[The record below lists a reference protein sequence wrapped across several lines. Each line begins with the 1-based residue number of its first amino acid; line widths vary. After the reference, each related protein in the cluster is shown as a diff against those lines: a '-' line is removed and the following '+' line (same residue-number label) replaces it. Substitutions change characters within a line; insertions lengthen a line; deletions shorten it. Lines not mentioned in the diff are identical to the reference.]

1 MRAVTLALV
10 AAVLAFAPSAAA
22 AQDMPD
28 PSLIHGRAIPA
39 PELPDGTVTVR
50 VVREAIGNNVAGQP
64 VDLIVGNA
72 TRTAKTDELGRA
84 EFPNLPSGEARA
96 RSTVDGEAL
105 ESQPFPVPATG
116 GLRIILVAGIAR
128 AEARK
133 KLEAEA
139 AAAAPA
145 VPGTVVLGENSRV
158 IMEFNNDQLTA
169 FYILEF
175 VNNARNRVDVGQPL
189 VIDLP
194 AIATGASAMEGSSP
208 QATVNG
214 TRVTVTGPF
223 AAGTTNVQVAFRLP
237 TTSSEMDFVQR
248 WPVPL
253 QQVIVGVEKFGG
265 LAISSPQFTQ
275 TREVPTENGTV
286 YALGTGEALAANTPL
301 TVKISNLPVRSN
313 TPKYAAIALVVL
325 IAGVGVWLSAT
336 AKRGRLDRGALIR
349 RRDEL
354 LRELERL
361 ENQRRTSGAAGERY
375 ASQRQRVLAEL
386 EQIYGE
392 LDDAGSGPRGGGEGI
407 AA

>member
-1 MRAVTLALV
+1 MRVAAIALV
-10 AAVLAFAPSAAA
+10 AAVLVLAPAAA
-22 AQDMPD
+22 SAQDMPD
-28 PSLIHGRAIPA
+28 PSLIHGRALPA
-39 PELPDGTVTVR
+39 PELPDGTVTIR

-64 VDLIVGNA
+64 VDLVTGNA

-84 EFPNLPSGEARA
+84 EFANLPSGEARA
-96 RSTVDGEAL
+96 RTTVDGEAL
-105 ESQPFPVPATG
+105 ESQPFPVPTTG
-116 GLRIILVAGIAR
+116 GLRVILVAGIAR

-133 KLEAEA
+133 KQEAEA

-145 VPGTVVLGENSRV
+145 VPGTVVLGENSRI
-158 IMEFNNDQLTA
+158 IMEFSNDQLTA

-175 VNNARNRVDVGQPL
+175 VNNARTRVDVGQPL

-208 QATVNG
+208 QATING

-223 AAGTTNVQVAFRLP
+223 AAGTTIVQVAFRMP
-237 TTSSEMDFVQR
+237 STSSELDFVQR
-248 WPVPL
+248 WPVPA
-253 QQVIVGVEKFGG
+253 QQIIVGVEKFGA

-275 TREVPTENGTV
+275 TREVPTENGTI
-286 YALGTGEALAANTPL
+286 YALGTGGALAANAPL

-313 TPKYAAIALVVL
+313 MPKYTAIALVVF
-325 IAGVGVWLSAT
+325 IAGVGVWLSVS
-336 AKRGRLDRGALIR
+336 AKRAKLDRGALIR
-349 RRDEL
+349 RRDDL

-361 ENQRRTSGAAGERY
+361 EKQRGTAGAGSERY
-375 ASQRQRVLAEL
+375 VVQRQRVMAEL

-392 LDDAGSGPRGGGEGI
+392 LEDAGSGPRGGGEGI

>member
-1 MRAVTLALV
+1 MRIVAAALV
-10 AAVLAFAPSAAA
+10 VAILAFGFGAAS

-39 PELPDGTVTVR
+39 PELPDGTITVR

-64 VDLIVGNA
+64 VDLITGNA

-84 EFPNLPSGEARA
+84 EFTSLPSGEARA
-96 RSTVDGEAL
+96 RTTVDGEAL
-105 ESQPFPVPATG
+105 ESQSFPVPTSG

-133 KLEAEA
+133 KQEAEA

-175 VNNARNRVDVGQPL
+175 LNNARARVDVGQPL

-194 AIATGASAMEGSSP
+194 ATATGATVMEGSSP

-223 AAGTTNVQVAFRLP
+223 AAGTTMVQVAFRLP
-237 TTSSEMDFVQR
+237 TTSREMDFVQR
-248 WPVPL
+248 WPVPA
-253 QQVIVGVEKFGG
+253 QQIIVGVQKFGA
-265 LAISSPQFTQ
+265 LSVSSPQFTQ

-286 YALGTGEALAANTPL
+286 YALGTGDALAANTPL

-313 TPKYAAIALVVL
+313 TPKYTALALVVL
-325 IAGVGVWLSAT
+325 IAGLGVWLSVS
-336 AKRGRLDRGALIR
+336 AKRARLDRGALIR
-349 RRDEL
+349 RRDDL

-361 ENQRRTSGAAGERY
+361 ENQQRTSGAASERY
-375 ASQRQRVLAEL
+375 VTQRQRVMAEL
-386 EQIYGE
+386 EQLYGE
-392 LDDAGSGPRGGGEGI
+392 LEDAGSGPRGGGEGI

>member
-1 MRAVTLALV
+1 MRTPALV
-10 AAVLAFAPSAAA
+10 LVVAVLTFAPGATS

-39 PELPDGTVTVR
+39 PELPDGTVTIR

-64 VDLIVGNA
+64 VDLITGNA

-84 EFPNLPSGEARA
+84 EFTNLPSGDARA
-96 RSTVDGEAL
+96 RTTVDGEAL
-105 ESQPFPVPATG
+105 ESQPFPVPVTG
-116 GLRIILVAGIAR
+116 GLRVILVAGIAR

-133 KLEAEA
+133 KQEAEA

-175 VNNARNRVDVGQPL
+175 VNNARNRVDVGQPI

-194 AIATGASAMEGSSP
+194 EIATGASAMEGSSP

-214 TRVTVTGPF
+214 QRVTVTGPF
-223 AAGTTNVQVAFRLP
+223 AAGTTIVQVAFRLP
-237 TTSSEMDFVQR
+237 HTSSDLTFVQR

-253 QQVIVGVEKFGG
+253 QQVIVGVEKFGE

-275 TREVPTENGTV
+275 TREVPTENGTI
-286 YALGTGEALAANTPL
+286 YALGTGGPLAANTPL
-301 TVKISNLPVRSN
+301 TVTLSQLPVRSD
-313 TPKYAAIALVVL
+313 TPKYAALALVVL
-325 IAGVGVWLSAT
+325 IAVVGVWLSAT
-336 AKRGRLDRGALIR
+336 AKHAKLDRGALIR
-349 RRDEL
+349 RRDDL

-361 ENQRRTSGAAGERY
+361 ENQRRTAGAASERY
-375 ASQRQRVLAEL
+375 GAQRQRVLSEL

-392 LDDAGSGPRGGGEGI
+392 LDDVGSGPRGGGEGI